1 MHIAPGYH
9 FGDKKLL
16 YSRIGYSTAES
27 VDTLFTNSADDGT
40 KLFDRRVHGFLVGVG
55 YRQPVIEKVY
65 GFVEGNY
72 TVYEAKLEN
81 TTLPAS
87 GALVANAGALGT
99 TPSVSLGLGRT
110 CELVYGPS
118 KFVFGEPLAQLVEH
132 RPFKARVFGS
142 SPKRLTIFN
151 LKALPLGGGKWYL
164 G

>member
-1 MHIAPGYH
+1 MNVMPGNKRINREVSRKNLTTSMYSHEVGWQFDLYIAPGYR

-27 VDTLFTNSADDGT
+27 VVTLFTNSADDGT

-65 GFVEGNY
+65 GFVEGSY
-72 TVYEAKLEN
+72 TVYGVKLEN

-87 GALVANAGALGT
+87 GALVANAGALDT

-110 CELVYGPS
+110 
-118 KFVFGEPLAQLVEH
+118 F
-132 RPFKARVFGS
+132 
-142 SPKRLTIFN
+142 
-151 LKALPLGGGKWYL
+151 
-164 G
+164 

>member
-27 VDTLFTNSADDGT
+27 VATLFTNSADDGT

-72 TVYEAKLEN
+72 AVYGAKLEN
-81 TTLPAS
+81 ATLPAS
-87 GALVANAGALGT
+87 GALVANAGALDT
-99 TPSVSLGLGRT
+99 TPSISLGLGRT
-110 CELVYGPS
+110 
-118 KFVFGEPLAQLVEH
+118 F
-132 RPFKARVFGS
+132 
-142 SPKRLTIFN
+142 
-151 LKALPLGGGKWYL
+151 
-164 G
+164 